1 VTARVL
7 VVEDEPVLASFLV
20 SGLRDHDL
28 LVDLA
33 LDGATAALKADSIPY
48 DVVVLDRDL
57 PVLHGD
63 DVLRAMRRSGR
74 AARVLMLTASST
86 LEDTIEGLRLG
97 ADDYLAKPF
106 AFAELVARIEALAR
120 RVAPASPEI
129 AQWGGITVDRQ
140 RHEVRR
146 NGNPV
151 SLTRKEFA
159 VLDLLV
165 RSEGRLVSA
174 EDMLDRV
181 WDERA
186 DPFSNAVRTVIKNLR
201 RKLGPPDPIAT
212 VVGR

>member
-1 VTARVL
+1 
-7 VVEDEPVLASFLV
+7 VEDEPVLASFLV

-86 LEDTIEGLRLG
+86 LEDRIEGLRLG

-106 AFAELVARIEALAR
+106 AFTELVARIEALAR

-129 AQWGGITVDRQ
+129 AQWAGITVDRQ

-186 DPFSNAVRTVIKNLR
+186 DPFTNAVRTVIKNLR

-212 VVGR
+212 VVGRGYAVR